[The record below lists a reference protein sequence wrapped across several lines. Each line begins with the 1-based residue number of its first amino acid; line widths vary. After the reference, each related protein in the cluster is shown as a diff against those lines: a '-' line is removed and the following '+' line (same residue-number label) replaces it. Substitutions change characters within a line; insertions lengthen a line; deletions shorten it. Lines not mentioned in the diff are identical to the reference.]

1 MLDIN
6 VNGGCI
12 ELFDL
17 SVWTEIVLY
26 RSVRIIRVINSPTKP
41 NLQSNKKF
49 I

>member
-6 VNGGCI
+6 VNGGYI
-12 ELFDL
+12 ELFDM

-26 RSVRIIRVINSPTKP
+26 RSVPIKRVINSLTKP